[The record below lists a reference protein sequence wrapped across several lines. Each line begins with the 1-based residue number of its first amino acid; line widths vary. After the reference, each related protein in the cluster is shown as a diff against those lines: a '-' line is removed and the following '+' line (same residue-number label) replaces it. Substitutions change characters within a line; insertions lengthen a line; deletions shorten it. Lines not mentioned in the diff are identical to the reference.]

1 MKLQE
6 NKLNLPLDFFLVR
19 EFIFIKEKW
28 VNKDFEKKYNFVKS
42 LKLLINISDIKEE
55 NARMRT
61 ATQHTIYD

>member
-42 LKLLINISDIKEE
+42 YKIVYK
-55 NARMRT
+55 
-61 ATQHTIYD
+61 YFGY